1 MRAKTGQ
8 TGALAILDRE
18 EIRALTTRSDFRAI
32 VSVLT
37 TWSIIAASFA
47 LVAKWPGPLTIAI
60 AVIVLG
66 GRQLALAVLM
76 HECAHASLFRT
87 RRLNDFAGHW
97 LCGAPVWSDL
107 FRYREHHLRHHT
119 RTGTDDDPDLGLVT
133 PFPTTRGGLARKLLR
148 DITGIAGVRR
158 IFGLIAMDL
167 GFLSYTA
174 STGARRISPSP
185 LAIAR
190 NAVTRIGPVVVTNA
204 MIALSLNWLGH
215 GRLYLLWFLAY
226 LTTFGLFLRVRSM
239 AEHACTERSE
249 DPLLNTRTTIAS
261 LLARLTVAPHNVNYH
276 LEHHLLMT
284 VPHYRL
290 AAMHRL
296 LRERG
301 AFNERNF
308 APDYGQVLKQMHAA
322 PSWTP

>member
-1 MRAKTGQ
+1 MKARTGH
-8 TGALAILDRE
+8 TGALAILDRD
-18 EIRALTTRSDFRAI
+18 EIRALTARSDFRGIFA
-32 VSVLT
+32 VLT

-47 LVAKWPGPLTIAI
+47 LVAKWPGPLTITV

-87 RRLNDFAGHW
+87 RWLNDFAGQW

-107 FRYREHHLRHHT
+107 LRYREHHLRHHT
-119 RTGTDDDPDLGLVT
+119 RTGTNDDPDLGLVT

-148 DITGIAGVRR
+148 DITGLAGIRR
-158 IFGLIAMDL
+158 IVGLIAMDL

-174 STGARRISPSP
+174 STGARRLSPSP
-185 LAIAR
+185 LAIVR

-215 GRLYLLWFLAY
+215 GRLYLLWVVSY

-249 DPLLNTRTTIAS
+249 DTLLNTRTTIAS
-261 LLARLTVAPHNVNYH
+261 VFARLTVAPHNVNYH

-290 AAMHRL
+290 SAMHRL

-301 AFNERNF
+301 VFNERNF
-308 APDYGQVLKQMHAA
+308 AQDYACVMKRMHSAEL
-322 PSWTP
+322 